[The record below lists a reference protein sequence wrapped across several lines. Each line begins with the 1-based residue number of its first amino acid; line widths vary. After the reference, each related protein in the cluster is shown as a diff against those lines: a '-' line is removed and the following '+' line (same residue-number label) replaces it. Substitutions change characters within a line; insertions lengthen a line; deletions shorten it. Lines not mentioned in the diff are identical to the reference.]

1 MTTEQPF
8 SEQIDELKAKIR
20 NLPDTHSAEII
31 EETAKRLEKLNYTP
45 SVITPN
51 KNFLRLNRQGVLDEV
66 DRILQMPE
74 QEACALA
81 PNDTKKCED
90 LRVQFMNVIVYYYEK
105 LLLLRDGNADEWD
118 EVDELYVHD

>member
-1 MTTEQPF
+1 MTNEQSF
-8 SEQIDELKAKIR
+8 SQQIEDLKSKIR
-20 NLPDTHSAEII
+20 SLPDNHSAETI
-31 EETAKRLEKLNYTP
+31 ETTAERLEGLNYAP

-51 KNFLRLNRQGVLDEV
+51 KAFLRMNRQDLLDEV
-66 DRILQMPE
+66 DRILQLPE

-81 PNDTKKCED
+81 PNDEKKCED
-90 LRVQFMNVIVYYYEK
+90 LRIQFITVIIYYYEK

>member
-1 MTTEQPF
+1 MTSERSF
-8 SEQIDELKAKIR
+8 SEQIDELKTRIR
-20 NLPDTHSAEII
+20 NFPDTHSSETI
-31 EETAKRLEKLNYTP
+31 EATAQRLEGLNYAP

-51 KNFLRLNRQGVLDEV
+51 TAFLRMNRQGVLAEV

-81 PNDTKKCED
+81 PDDTKKCED
-90 LRVQFMNVIVYYYEK
+90 LRIQFINVILFYYEK
-105 LLLLRDGNADEWD
+105 LLLLRDGDADEWD